1 MTDLD
6 HLLASLGDL
15 PLDPRLA
22 GIDNAVFAGVEA
34 ARQPVISR
42 VGLGAVA
49 ALAMLV
55 GAMATAVPS
64 RPAYAAS
71 PYPLGIPRD
80 LAPSTL
86 LGEVQ

>member
-6 HLLASLGDL
+6 HLLASLGDM

-22 GIDNAVFAGVEA
+22 GIDQAVFARLEA

-55 GAMATAVPS
+55 GTMATALPS
-64 RPAYAAS
+64 RPVYPGS

-80 LAPSTL
+80 LVPSTL
-86 LGEVQ
+86 LGEV